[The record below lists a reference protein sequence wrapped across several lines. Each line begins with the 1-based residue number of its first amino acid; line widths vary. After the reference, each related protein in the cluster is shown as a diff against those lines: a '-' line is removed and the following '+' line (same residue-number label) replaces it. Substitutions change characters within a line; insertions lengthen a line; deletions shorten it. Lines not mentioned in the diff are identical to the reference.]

1 MYPLIWS
8 PIESVLRATDYASGF
23 LVPIFP
29 PRSPPSFL
37 TRVRRGATSLSIS
50 STQRAALTPP
60 ALEHPQRASVFAQFP
75 AHCVSRVAN
84 PPYRLRQALL
94 RDAELVSPVLYFVG
108 LQEADA
114 GPVRRSSLAGIVC
127 HVCRAPFV
135 GATAT
140 SSVRSACTEQRPG
153 IEAQRQAVATYL
165 NGATGASLPSSRKSR
180 TASVLTAQRWTRHWR
195 RRACVRYR
203 SNAWRG
209 KRVGRSAGQPQ
220 RQFQAWGLDDAQGR
234 ASTNSG
240 DQGAAPSDGARNKV
254 GRSFRAMGT
263 LHATARRR
271 SSAWHVRAI
280 STHEMRSP

>member
-8 PIESVLRATDYASGF
+8 PIESVLRATNYASGV

-29 PRSPPSFL
+29 QRSPPSFL

-50 STQRAALTPP
+50 STRRAALTPP
-60 ALEHPQRASVFAQFP
+60 TLEHPQRASVFAQFP

-84 PPYRLRQALL
+84 PSYRLRQALL

-114 GPVRRSSLAGIVC
+114 GPVRRSSLAGIVS

-180 TASVLTAQRWTRHWR
+180 TATVLTAQRWTGPCEH
-195 RRACVRYR
+195 
-203 SNAWRG
+203 
-209 KRVGRSAGQPQ
+209 KFGRS
-220 RQFQAWGLDDAQGR
+220 GR
-234 ASTNSG
+234 CAE
-240 DQGAAPSDGARNKV
+240 
-254 GRSFRAMGT
+254 
-263 LHATARRR
+263 RR
-271 SSAWHVRAI
+271 SPKQSREVVSSYGDVARHSQAEIIRLA
-280 STHEMRSP
+280 RSSNLHP

>member
-108 LQEADA
+108 LLEADA

-127 HVCRAPFV
+127 RVCRAPFV

-165 NGATGASLPSSRKSR
+165 NGGNWRIVAEFTEIESGKRSDPPAPD
-180 TASVLTAQRWTRHWR
+180 RHWP
-195 RRACVRYR
+195 RRACVRSR
-203 SNAWRG
+203 WSWPRLTGLPALSPSCRACWRP
-209 KRVGRSAGQPQ
+209 ALMC
-220 RQFQAWGLDDAQGR
+220 GL
-234 ASTNSG
+234 
-240 DQGAAPSDGARNKV
+240 PI
-254 GRSFRAMGT
+254 FR
-263 LHATARRR
+263 
-271 SSAWHVRAI
+271 
-280 STHEMRSP
+280 